1 MKSAKYTD
9 IFARSVA
16 LNEHALQ
23 SAGTY
28 NRAILQHII
37 DSIVP
42 VLAGVITYFDINQN
56 LKLLQSLTLHEKEI
70 PTRTLWC
77 AVFTDKNN
85 IFDHTEAILSSL
97 PDGTEEI
104 CYHAET
110 HSHFESSF
118 PFSWLIIPHITDQLL
133 LAVSNPGI

>member
-42 VLAGVITYFDINQN
+42 VLAGVISYFDINQN

-70 PTRTLWC
+70 PTRTIWC

-85 IFDHTEAILSSL
+85 IFDHTEAILHLSS
-97 PDGTEEI
+97 
-104 CYHAET
+104 T